1 MAWPDRIAVVGA
13 GYMGRGIAQVFAQAG
28 IPCTL
33 ADVSAER
40 AAAAVELLVADVARH
55 ERDGLVPPGSSA
67 EARAQVRSGDSVADA
82 VSDADYVVE
91 SVFEDL
97 DVKVNALVEIEG
109 AARPDAVIST
119 NTSAIAIQELSR
131 GVRDTSRFLGVH
143 WFNPPQFVPGVEL
156 IPSRDTSAD
165 VLEAVETLLTRVGK
179 RPARVADTPGF
190 VGNRL
195 QYALFQEAAAI
206 VEEGIASPETV
217 DEVVR
222 STFGFRLPIFGP
234 FAIGDMAGLDIYCG
248 SYVTFVN
255 KFGDRFAVPR
265 ILSEL
270 VSRGAYGAKTGSG
283 FVIRS
288 KEQAAAMAARRDRA
302 YVALGKVVDGFERE
316 ARGEE
321 AEEPRQPS

>member
-13 GYMGRGIAQVFAQAG
+13 GYMGRGIAQVFVQAG

-33 ADVSAER
+33 ADISAER
-40 AAAAVELLVADVARH
+40 AAAAVELLVADAARH
-55 ERDGLVPPGSSA
+55 ESDGLVPPGSSA
-67 EARAQVRSGDSVADA
+67 EARSQLLAADSVADA
-82 VSDADYVVE
+82 VSGADYVVE
-91 SVFEDL
+91 SVFEDRG
-97 DVKVNALVEIEG
+97 VKVDALMQID
-109 AARPDAVIST
+109 AAASPVAVIST

-131 GVRDTSRFLGVH
+131 GIRDTRRFLGVH

-156 IPSRDTSAD
+156 IPSRDTSTN
-165 VLEAVETLLTRVGK
+165 VLEAVEGLLARVGK
-179 RPARVADTPGF
+179 RTARVADTPGF

-206 VEEGIASPETV
+206 VEEGIASPEIV

-234 FAIGDMAGLDIYCG
+234 FAIADMAGLDIYSG
-248 SYVTFVN
+248 SYATFVS
-255 KFGDRFAVPR
+255 KFGDRFAVPQ
-265 ILSEL
+265 ILSKL
-270 VSRGAYGAKTGSG
+270 VSSGAYGAKTGSG

-288 KEQAAAMAARRDRA
+288 KAQAAAMAARRDRA

-321 AEEPRQPS
+321 AEEPGQPS

>member
-33 ADVSAER
+33 ADISAER
-40 AAAAVELLVADVARH
+40 AAAAVELLVADAARH
-55 ERDGLVPPGSSA
+55 ESDGLVSPGSSV
-67 EARAQVRSGDSVADA
+67 EARSHLRSGDSVADA
-82 VSDADYVVE
+82 VSNADYVVE

-97 DVKVNALVEIEG
+97 DVKVSALIEIE
-109 AARPDAVIST
+109 ASARTDAVIST

-131 GVRDTSRFLGVH
+131 GVRDTRRFLGVH

-156 IPSRDTSAD
+156 IPSSDTSAD
-165 VLEAVETLLTRVGK
+165 VIGAVEMLLKRVGK
-179 RPARVADTPGF
+179 RTARVADTPGF

-206 VEEGIASPETV
+206 VEEGIATPETV

-234 FAIGDMAGLDIYCG
+234 FAIADMAGLDIYSG
-248 SYVTFVN
+248 SYATFVS

-270 VSRGAYGAKTGSG
+270 VKDGAYGAKTGSG

-302 YVALGKVVDGFERE
+302 YAALGKVVDAFERE
-316 ARGEE
+316 GHREQSE
-321 AEEPRQPS
+321 D